1 MAGLIKLTI
10 WDLNSGVDDTKKILV
25 NPEHIMLVRNMY
37 GKTEIILTDG
47 RELLVFENLDLIT
60 AMIRDLS

>member
-10 WDLNSGVDDTKKILV
+10 WDLNGGVDDSKKVLI
-25 NPEHIMLVRNMY
+25 NPEHIMLVRNVY
-37 GKTEIILTDG
+37 GKTEIILSDG
-47 RELLVFENLDLIT
+47 RELIVFENLDLIT